1 MNVGI
6 LINIRLFVGPTI
18 SRRLWTHIIVVTNTS
33 FDETPRAT
41 PTSTFLSYIEETAV
55 RPS

>member
-6 LINIRLFVGPTI
+6 LINIRRFVGPRI
-18 SRRLWTHIIVVTNTS
+18 SRRLSTHIIVVTKTS
-33 FDETPRAT
+33 FDETPLAT
-41 PTSTFLSYIEETAV
+41 PTSKSLSYIEETAV